1 MCSCFLRCFLLRLVF
16 GLRSYSL
23 RHFRVWSPGSRQGC
37 LSQRNQKWRPWRA
50 PPSNRSEFAETN
62 PPGFYG
68 KSDWNRGNKS
78 SGVLWQ
84 IQFNWP
90 TSELG
95 QGGSGAETFLECSHK
110 KCLKRGKQRNVDRG
124 HTNGTLNKWTKMFL
138 HLEEKSNFL
147 FNHLISIGTK
157 WSFIFMSKTL
167 DFFNFAKACFFHYHK
182 QACLL

>member
-1 MCSCFLRCFLLRLVF
+1 MFLLRLVF

-50 PPSNRSEFAETN
+50 PPANWSEFAETN
-62 PPGFYG
+62 PPGFNG
-68 KSDWNRGNKS
+68 KSDWNSGNKS

-138 HLEEKSNFL
+138 HLEEKYYPFL
-147 FNHLISIGTK
+147 TT
-157 WSFIFMSKTL
+157 SFQLAHNEVLFLWIKPWI
-167 DFFNFAKACFFHYHK
+167 FFNFAKSCFIHHHK